1 MEHEFTNLFVW
12 TKQDILRIYAVHRK
26 CTCRDIHTYM
36 AEGAHIRISFLFCQ
50 DVLAHWMD
58 LINIEGWIPRE
69 QILGDE
75 ARSKVPPV
83 SSQCT

>member
-1 MEHEFTNLFVW
+1 
-12 TKQDILRIYAVHRK
+12 
-26 CTCRDIHTYM
+26 
-36 AEGAHIRISFLFCQ
+36 
-50 DVLAHWMD
+50 MD

-83 SSQCT
+83 SSQSVYMMAATLVRSLFPGTHQGLRHLHNRCGLLGMRLATGRP

>member
-1 MEHEFTNLFVW
+1 
-12 TKQDILRIYAVHRK
+12 
-26 CTCRDIHTYM
+26 
-36 AEGAHIRISFLFCQ
+36 
-50 DVLAHWMD
+50 MD

-83 SSQCT
+83 SSQSVYMMAATLVRSLFPGTHQGLRHLHNRCGFLGTRLATGRP

>member
-1 MEHEFTNLFVW
+1 
-12 TKQDILRIYAVHRK
+12 
-26 CTCRDIHTYM
+26 
-36 AEGAHIRISFLFCQ
+36 
-50 DVLAHWMD
+50 MD

-83 SSQCT
+83 SSQSVYMMAATLVASSQVPTKVSVTCTTDVGSWERG